1 MAVICLIHKDFI
13 QGTDT
18 NTVASFQV
26 QVVWI
31 SERSAS
37 LPITNLNCHIGTLPP
52 AAPGEV
58 MDFSISKINIQEEYS
73 AGSRAVVVD
82 VDYTWSNLQLQ
93 QNPDE
98 IQIMIDYQVA
108 FVSDSPLSP
117 GASSTG
123 LQIDQYLV

>member
-1 MAVICLIHKDFI
+1 MAVVFLIHKDFI

-18 NTVASFQV
+18 NAVASFQV
-26 QVVWI
+26 QVVWD
-31 SERSAS
+31 SERAIS

-52 AAPGEV
+52 VAPGEV
-58 MDFSISKINIQEEYS
+58 MDFSESEINIEEEYS
-73 AGSRAVVVD
+73 AGSRTVVVD

-93 QNPDE
+93 QTPDE
-98 IQIMIDYQVA
+98 IPVTIDYQVA

>member
-1 MAVICLIHKDFI
+1 MAVICLIHKDHI

-26 QVVWI
+26 QVIWD
-31 SERSAS
+31 SERATS

-52 AAPGEV
+52 APGEV
-58 MDFSISKINIQEEYS
+58 MDFSISEINIEEEYS
-73 AGSRAVVVD
+73 AGSRTVVVD
-82 VDYTWSNLQLQ
+82 VDYTWSNLQQQ

-98 IQIMIDYQVA
+98 IMIDYQVA

-117 GASSTG
+117 RASSTG